1 MLGHAS
7 AAMTLDIY
15 AGLFGDDLD
24 GVADALDDL
33 VPQTRHIGWGGRIM
47 MLAAAVVAR

>member
-1 MLGHAS
+1 MPGTP

-24 GVADALDDL
+24 GVADPFDGL
-33 VPQTRHIGWGGRIM
+33 VPQTCHVEPSSQSSR
-47 MLAAAVVAR
+47 